1 MSMILYKTDADNTL
15 VPIRE
20 KPFRLER
27 EMQRL
32 FEQNLEV
39 IMGLELVKTECTIKN
54 KRIDTLAFDPQIGA
68 FVIIEYKRDRNTSV
82 FDQGITYLNLMLQ
95 YKESFLVEYNESL
108 GRNLKRAD
116 VDWSQ
121 TRVVFVSTDF
131 TENQIEATNF
141 RDLSIELWQVKRYE
155 NRTIA
160 IIPVKK
166 SRTAESIGQ
175 LAGKGDSA
183 IRTVAEEIVTYT
195 EERLLAGKP
204 DETVELYERFKGA
217 ILNLTDD
224 IEVKPLKFWVSF
236 KKEGRSIVSI
246 ELQQR
251 NIKLYVNVKSGS
263 LDDPKGLARDVASI
277 GHYASGDYEVKA
289 MDDRNLEYIMSLVKQ
304 AL

>member
-1 MSMILYKTDADNTL
+1 M
-15 VPIRE
+15 
-20 KPFRLER
+20 
-27 EMQRL
+27 
-32 FEQNLEV
+32 
-39 IMGLELVKTECTIKN
+39 
-54 KRIDTLAFDPQIGA
+54 
-68 FVIIEYKRDRNTSV
+68 
-82 FDQGITYLNLMLQ
+82 
-95 YKESFLVEYNESL
+95 
-108 GRNLKRAD
+108 
-116 VDWSQ
+116 DWSQ

-155 NRTIA
+155 NHTIA

-224 IEVKPLKFWVSF
+224 IEVKPLKLYVSF
-236 KKEGRSIVSI
+236 KKEGRNLASI

-251 NIKLYVNVKSGS
+251 SIKLVINLKSGH
-263 LDDPKGLARDVASI
+263 LDDPKGVAHDVAAL
-277 GHYASGDYEVKA
+277 GHWGSGDYQIKIE
-289 MDDRNLEYIMSLVKQ
+289 DDRNLEYIMSLVKQ